1 MGIGFAIPISMAKD
15 ILPDLLAGRKV
26 VRGWLG
32 IEISNL
38 TPELAEGFGFKGTDG
53 VLVNEVMPGT
63 PAEKAGMKAGDIITE
78 YDGKKVTDMQELRRV
93 VAMTKPETK
102 VDLTVWREGKDEA
115 LTVTIGDQASSSAAG
130 SNWLGISVKDL
141 TPDEA
146 TQMGLN
152 NLHGVVITSVKTDS
166 PAAGQD
172 VTSGLVVV
180 SVNRQPITTSAEFA
194 RRVEAVRPGGV
205 LLLRL
210 IDPKTQD
217 RIWLPIRRPAG

>member
-1 MGIGFAIPISMAKD
+1 
-15 ILPDLLAGRKV
+15 
-26 VRGWLG
+26 
-32 IEISNL
+32 
-38 TPELAEGFGFKGTDG
+38 
-53 VLVNEVMPGT
+53 
-63 PAEKAGMKAGDIITE
+63 
-78 YDGKKVTDMQELRRV
+78 
-93 VAMTKPETK
+93 
-102 VDLTVWREGKDEA
+102 
-115 LTVTIGDQASSSAAG
+115 
-130 SNWLGISVKDL
+130 
-141 TPDEA
+141 
-146 TQMGLN
+146 MGLN